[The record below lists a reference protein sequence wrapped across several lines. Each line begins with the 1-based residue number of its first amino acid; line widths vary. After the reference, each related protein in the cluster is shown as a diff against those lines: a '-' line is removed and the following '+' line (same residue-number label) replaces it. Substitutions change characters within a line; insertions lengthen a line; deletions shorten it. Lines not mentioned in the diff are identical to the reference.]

1 MCQHQLLLL
10 TTQVWTLQLKERFA
24 AAQIALADTDPKPK
38 EILRVMNCE
47 GDGAPTNVQVKDYL
61 RKDKKQRS
69 SL

>member
-24 AAQIALADTDPKPK
+24 AAQIALADTNPKPK

-47 GDGAPTNVQVKDYL
+47 GEGAPTNVQVSRRLSK
-61 RKDKKQRS
+61 
-69 SL
+69 SLGMA